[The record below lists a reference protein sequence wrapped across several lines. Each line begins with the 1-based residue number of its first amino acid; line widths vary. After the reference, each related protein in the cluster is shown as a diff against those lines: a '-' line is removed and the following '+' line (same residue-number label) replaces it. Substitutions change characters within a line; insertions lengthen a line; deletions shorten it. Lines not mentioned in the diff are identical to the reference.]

1 MSTRLY
7 EQMVLIRTLEDRLQE
22 LCLEGKAGDLHF
34 NKGQEAIAVGVISA
48 LEPTDHTVTH
58 HRTIAHAVAK
68 GANLHKLVAEI
79 LGKATGYN
87 GGRAG
92 EMHLSIPDI
101 RHAFSF
107 QLVGTCVPVAVG
119 LAWALRHYKKT
130 REVVAV
136 FFGDAASSNGAIH
149 EALNIASIQHVPIL
163 LVCEN
168 NGLAGNVKRD
178 RYLPTETVAERMAAY
193 GFGPAWTLSKCPL
206 RARKVDGNDV
216 ASVAREASEAIGNAR
231 ELSSPMLLE
240 CETTRLCWHKQG
252 QRDLRSKEELDEL
265 AKRDPIDAEAKR
277 LEITMEQDLAIHSDA
292 KKQVDDAIARAEAD
306 PYPEA

>member
-1 MSTRLY
+1 VKLY
-7 EQMVLIRTLEDRLQE
+7 EKMVLIRTLEDRLQE

-68 GANLHKLVAEI
+68 GADLHKLVAEI

-92 EMHLSIPDI
+92 EMHLSIPSI

-119 LAWALRHYKKT
+119 LAWALRHYQKT
-130 REVVAV
+130 REVVAA

-149 EALNIASIQHVPIL
+149 EALTIASIQRVPIL

-168 NGLAGNVKRD
+168 NGLAGNVKKD
-178 RYLPTETVAERMAAY
+178 RYLPCEIGRESGTLDVHQRMGAY
-193 GFGPAWTLSKCPL
+193 GIATSFC
-206 RARKVDGNDV
+206 DGNNVRHVQED
-216 ASVAREASEAIGNAR
+216 AREALDSIR
-231 ELSSPMLLE
+231 ERPHPRLLE
-240 CETTRLCWHKQG
+240 CNTERLCYHKQG
-252 QRDLRSKEELDEL
+252 QRDIRSKEELEKL
-265 AKRDPIDAEAKR
+265 AERDPIDAESKR
-277 LEITMEQDLAIHSDA
+277 LGLKEHDQALIRGVALN
-292 KKQVDDAIARAEAD
+292 QVNEAIAKAEAD
-306 PYPEA
+306 SYPEL